1 VLEGGSSVRMSR
13 SYRKQLQARLGV
25 RERD

>member
-1 VLEGGSSVRMSR
+1 MVSLI
-13 SYRKQLQARLGV
+13 RLGV